1 MHTSIYNSKVS
12 LQQEIE
18 ILHGNCT
25 GSANYN
31 NNNNNNNNNLLAIIN
46 MLESIPSQGRMT
58 TICMHYLF

>member
-25 GSANYN
+25 GSA

>member
-25 GSANYN
+25 GSA
-31 NNNNNNNNNLLAIIN
+31 NNNNNNNNLLAIIN